1 VRGATEAR
9 LGRGGQGARARLGR
23 EEKGEEGEREREV
36 GAHLGAWMIAAIVH
50 RITPR
55 AKEVEERWE
64 SGGREVGGGCCA
76 RNKMRYRGRGRT

>member
-1 VRGATEAR
+1 MVARARPGAW
-9 LGRGGQGARARLGR
+9 LGRGQGHGGQGARARMGR

-36 GAHLGAWMIAAIVH
+36 GAHLGAWMIATTAH

-64 SGGREVGGGCCA
+64 SDGREVGGGCWA
-76 RNKMRYRGRGRT
+76 GNKMR